1 MVIAVCSV
9 FGCVAQRS
17 GPLPVGPRL
26 DEALSAPAV
35 GSALVQPAVAR
46 PVQLPSV
53 LIDPSNGLSPDEAA
67 LVAIAVNPALRAIRD
82 NRGIAQSQVIQ
93 AGILP
98 NPEISAG
105 KDWPAFGATA
115 GTQPARGAELA
126 WDLTSLLPRRSAVT
140 AERQNVEAVELDIAW
155 QEWQVA
161 QQARLSAGRLL
172 FIERRLALAIAS
184 EQAFLAQVTLLRDA
198 MNLGNA
204 TILTLS
210 AAESAQQTAS
220 LNRLEVLQ
228 EQRNARLDLLRAL
241 GVPPTSNITVDPS
254 SVMPSWERVSSLAD
268 LMTSL
273 PTSRLDL
280 QSLQRGYQSQD
291 TRIRAAR
298 LRAVPSIGVVL
309 RRGRDTSG
317 VGTMGFS
324 VVLGLPFFNRN
335 QGEIALQS
343 ATQRQLYDE
352 YQARVQSARFEVGSA
367 LINMTSLREQ
377 IELLTGAVNTLG
389 HLLTVAAQQT
399 GQGNVSLID
408 LYDLRVRQLTT
419 QLSLQSLF
427 QGMFE
432 LGVALDIAAGRIV
445 ADPVVASP

>member
-1 MVIAVCSV
+1 MIG
-9 FGCVAQRS
+9 GCLASACFAHRS

-26 DEALSAPAV
+26 DAELNAPT
-35 GSALVQPAVAR
+35 LVRPPATKVDPLR
-46 PVQLPSV
+46 SV
-53 LIDPSNGLSPDEAA
+53 VIDPSNGLSPDEAA
-67 LVAIAVNPALRAIRD
+67 LVAVAVNPALRAIRD

-98 NPEISAG
+98 NPEVSAG

-126 WDLTSLLPRRSAVT
+126 WDLTPLFPRRAAMT

-172 FIERRLALAIAS
+172 FIERRLALAMAS
-184 EQAFLAQVTLLRDA
+184 EQTFLAQVKLLRDA

-220 LNRLEVLQ
+220 LNRLQVLQ
-228 EQRNARLDLLRAL
+228 EQRNAKLDLLRAL
-241 GVPPTSNITVDPS
+241 GVPPSSNITIDPS
-254 SVMPSWERVSSLAD
+254 AATPSWEHVPSLGE

-273 PTSRLDL
+273 PQSRLDL

-291 TRIRAAR
+291 SRIRAAR

-408 LYDLRVRQLTT
+408 LYDLRVRELTT
-419 QLSLQSLF
+419 QLSLQSLL
-427 QGMFE
+427 QGVFE
-432 LGVALDIAAGRIV
+432 LGVSLDIAAGRIV
-445 ADPVVASP
+445 ADPVAPP